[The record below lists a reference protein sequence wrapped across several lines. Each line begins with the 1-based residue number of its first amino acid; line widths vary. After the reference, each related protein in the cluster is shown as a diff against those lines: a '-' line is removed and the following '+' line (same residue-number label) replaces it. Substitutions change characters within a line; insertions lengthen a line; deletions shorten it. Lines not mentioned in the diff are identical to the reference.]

1 MRLADSSAVVVAAG
15 QSVRMGDGPKKQYRL
30 LGGLPVISRTLT
42 VFEQVERISDVVLVV
57 PPGEEE
63 YCRKEI
69 VEPGR
74 YRKVKAVVP
83 GGRHRQDSVWAGL
96 QHLSGRPEV
105 VVVHDGVRPLVRPEY
120 VNAAIEAAVSWGAAV
135 VAVPAKDTV
144 KTVGPEG
151 FIMQTLPRERVYLAQ
166 TPQAF
171 RFKVLFEAHR
181 RARQE
186 GFYGTDDTVLVE
198 RMGLPVKVVAGGYEN
213 IKITTPEDLTVARAM
228 IGEGM
233 PLRVGVGYDVHRL
246 VPGRPL
252 ILGGEE
258 IPFEKGLEGHS
269 DADVLCHAVMDAL
282 LGAAGAGDIG
292 RHFPPTDEAYKGIAS
307 LELLSRVQQE
317 LALRGFAVANVDG
330 VVVAERP
337 RLAAFVDR
345 MALNVSRVLGVPQSL
360 VNFKA
365 TTTEGL
371 GFAGRGEGIAAYAV
385 ALLRLV

>member
-1 MRLADSSAVVVAAG
+1 MADSAAVVVAAG
-15 QSVRMGDGPKKQYRL
+15 QSVRMGGGPKKQFRI

-42 VFEQVERISDVVLVV
+42 VFEQIERIQDVVLVV
-57 PPGEEE
+57 PAGEEE
-63 YCRKEI
+63 YCRAQI

-74 YRKVKAVVP
+74 YRKIRAVVP
-83 GGRHRQDSVWAGL
+83 GGPHRQDSVWAGL
-96 QHLSGRPEV
+96 QHLSGAPRV
-105 VVVHDGVRPLVRPEY
+105 IVVHDGVRPLVRPEY
-120 VNAAIEAAVSWGAAV
+120 IDAAIEAAVAWGASL
-135 VAVPAKDTV
+135 VAVPARDTV
-144 KTVGPEG
+144 KTVDPAG
-151 FIMQTLPRERVYLAQ
+151 FVSGTLPREKVYLAQ
-166 TPQAF
+166 TPQVF
-171 RFKVLFEAHR
+171 RFDVLFEAYR

-198 RMGLPVKVVAGGYEN
+198 RMGLPVKVVEGGYEN
-213 IKITTPEDLTVARAM
+213 IKLTTPDDFTVARAI
-228 IGEGM
+228 IGEGI

-252 ILGGEE
+252 IIGGVE

-292 RHFPPTDEAYKGIAS
+292 THFPPADEAYKGISS
-307 LELLSRVQQE
+307 LVLLSRVQQE
-317 LALRGFAVANVDG
+317 VSLRGFAVANIDA
-330 VVVAERP
+330 VVVAQKP
-337 RLAAFVDR
+337 RLAAFIQE
-345 MALNVSRVLGVPQSL
+345 MALNVSSVLGIRQSV

-371 GFAGRGEGIAAYAV
+371 GFTGRGEGIAAYAV